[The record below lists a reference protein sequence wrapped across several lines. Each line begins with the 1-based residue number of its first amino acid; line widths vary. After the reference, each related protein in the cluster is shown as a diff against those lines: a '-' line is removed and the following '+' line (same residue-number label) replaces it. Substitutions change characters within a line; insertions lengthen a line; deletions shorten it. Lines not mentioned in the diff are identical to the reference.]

1 MKLSRCKQQVVVSDS
16 MITIQDKKYIFQ
28 ENNLIIFDEIN
39 CQPNISLMKVCS
51 DYVKD
56 TKLTKFHYSSK
67 YAVFFFLH

>member
-1 MKLSRCKQQVVVSDS
+1 MKLSRCKQQVVASDS

-39 CQPNISLMKVCS
+39 CQPNILLMKVCS

-56 TKLTKFHYSSK
+56 IKLTKFQFLSK